1 MSSTNTFSRPR
12 STASRIAAAPSA
24 CRVASFLRSR
34 SPAGR
39 PGRAC
44 AEYWPGPWDGTV
56 AGDGTDPGSLSAAAV
71 DMCAEYKILRDTQIC
86 LLRTYDI
93 HPGHEGSYVAAS
105 STQDGT
111 SGPPCR
117 WTRPARVPAWLVL
130 AVRGAIL
137 GYLSQAL
144 GHPCEHPRDLRL
156 PRRHVVPAP
165 RGERER
171 HIRLPKPKLLPE
183 QLGVSH
189 VQLVVCPRAQP
200 EAGNDRSRGQ
210 LLDLVQ
216 RGVVPLQHSAA
227 AERAHQPDRVGQLVL
242 ERAEVAA
249 EYPGKPVVVPELQ
262 GHVGGAEAALG
273 VSGHAPSRAGR
284 LHPDDMRD
292 PVGQVLGQVGQVLR
306 AAHLVEALQRDILA
320 TVRVGHDQHDG
331 LSEVLAH
338 EVVEGHRHAQIGR

>member
-117 WTRPARVPAWLVL
+117 WTRPAR
-130 AVRGAIL
+130 GA
-137 GYLSQAL
+137 GVASA
-144 GHPCEHPRDLRL
+144 GC
-156 PRRHVVPAP
+156 P
-165 RGERER
+165 RG
-171 HIRLPKPKLLPE
+171 LSGLPE
-183 QLGVSH
+183 PGPGSSMEAPADPPPATSP
-189 VQLVVCPRAQP
+189 CCARPPR
-200 EAGNDRSRGQ
+200 
-210 LLDLVQ
+210 
-216 RGVVPLQHSAA
+216 
-227 AERAHQPDRVGQLVL
+227 
-242 ERAEVAA
+242 
-249 EYPGKPVVVPELQ
+249 
-262 GHVGGAEAALG
+262 
-273 VSGHAPSRAGR
+273 
-284 LHPDDMRD
+284 
-292 PVGQVLGQVGQVLR
+292 
-306 AAHLVEALQRDILA
+306 
-320 TVRVGHDQHDG
+320 
-331 LSEVLAH
+331 
-338 EVVEGHRHAQIGR
+338 

>member
-1 MSSTNTFSRPR
+1 MSSTNTFSRLR

-105 STQDGT
+105 STKT
-111 SGPPCR
+111 V
-117 WTRPARVPAWLVL
+117 RPVRHAGGRDLRGAPAWLVL
-130 AVRGAIL
+130 AVRGAFL
-137 GYLSQAL
+137 GSLSQAL
-144 GHPCEHPRDLRL
+144 GHPCEHPRALRL

-171 HIRLPKPKLLPE
+171 HIRLPKPKLL
-183 QLGVSH
+183 
-189 VQLVVCPRAQP
+189 
-200 EAGNDRSRGQ
+200 
-210 LLDLVQ
+210 
-216 RGVVPLQHSAA
+216 
-227 AERAHQPDRVGQLVL
+227 
-242 ERAEVAA
+242 
-249 EYPGKPVVVPELQ
+249 
-262 GHVGGAEAALG
+262 
-273 VSGHAPSRAGR
+273 
-284 LHPDDMRD
+284 
-292 PVGQVLGQVGQVLR
+292 
-306 AAHLVEALQRDILA
+306 
-320 TVRVGHDQHDG
+320 
-331 LSEVLAH
+331 
-338 EVVEGHRHAQIGR
+338 